1 MPIRRLPEAVVNRI
15 AAGEVVERPASAV
28 KELIENALDAGARRI
43 DVFVRDGG
51 RSWISVV
58 DDGCGMTA
66 DDLDLAVDRHA
77 TSKLPGDDLA
87 AITTFGFRGEA
98 LPSMGAVARLT
109 LTSRAIG
116 SDVAWQISVEGGN
129 KGTPTPAAL
138 SRGTRV
144 DVRDLFF
151 ATPARLKFLKGAS
164 TEFSHIVRVVQRVA
178 MAHPEVTFSLTH
190 DERAVLKLPAA
201 GGVELSDR
209 RRERLRAILGAD
221 VLNNAAAVVGE
232 RDGTRVSGFAV
243 LPTLNRRTNAQQYLF
258 VDGRPVSDRLLLGA
272 IRGGYQDLIA
282 SDRHPIVVLFL
293 ELPNGEVDIN
303 VHPMKAEVRF
313 RDPQRVRG
321 LIVSA
326 LRHGLGA
333 RGHGTAST
341 VVAPLLQD
349 AAAAN
354 DAGNWP
360 SRTAPLPLRPRH
372 SYLPPF
378 PGLHEAATPFLPAA
392 SAAAEVSPT
401 TAGGD
406 DDALRGGPLGEARAQ
421 LHGTFIVSQTAD
433 GMVIVDQH
441 AAHERIVH
449 ERLKAALAVG
459 GVERQRLLI
468 PEVIELGD
476 AAARLLSF
484 AEALSRLGLAV
495 EAFGTGAVIVRE
507 VPALLGQADVK
518 GLVRDLAEEIAEMD
532 GTQALE
538 DRISEI
544 CASMAC
550 HGSIRAGRRLALA
563 EMNAL
568 LRQMESTEFSGQCS
582 HGRPTFVEL
591 KLADIERLFK
601 RR

>member
-43 DVFVRDGG
+43 DVSVRDGG
-51 RSWISVV
+51 RSLISVA
-58 DDGCGMTA
+58 DDGSGMTA
-66 DDLDLAVDRHA
+66 DELELAVDRHA

-87 AITTFGFRGEA
+87 AVTTFGFRGEA

-109 LTSRAIG
+109 LTSRAAG
-116 SDVAWQISVEGGN
+116 SDAAWQISVEGGK

-151 ATPARLKFLKGAS
+151 ATPARLKFLKAAP
-164 TEFSHIVRVVQRVA
+164 TEFSHIVRVVERVA
-178 MAHPEVTFSLTH
+178 MAHPEVAFSLTH

-201 GGVELSDR
+201 SGMDLNERHG
-209 RRERLRAILGAD
+209 ERLRAILGAD
-221 VLNNAAAVVGE
+221 VLDNAAAVVGE
-232 RDGTRVSGFAV
+232 RDGTRISGFAV

-293 ELPNGEVDIN
+293 ELPNGEVDVN
-303 VHPMKAEVRF
+303 VHPMKTEVRF

-341 VVAPLLQD
+341 VAAPLLQGV
-349 AAAAN
+349 AASN
-354 DAGNWP
+354 GVGDWP
-360 SRTAPLPLRPRH
+360 SRMTPLPLRARH

-378 PGLHEAATPFLPAA
+378 PGLHEAASSYLPA
-392 SAAAEVSPT
+392 SSPAREFSLPD
-401 TAGGD
+401 AGGD
-406 DDALRGGPLGEARAQ
+406 DDALPGGPLGEARAQ

-449 ERLKAALAVG
+449 QRLKAALAAG

-476 AAARLLSF
+476 AAARLLSC
-484 AEALSRLGLAV
+484 AATLSRLGLAV
-495 EAFGTGAVIVRE
+495 EAFGTGTVIVRE
-507 VPALLGQADVK
+507 VPALLGQGDIR
-518 GLVRDLAEEIAEMD
+518 GLVCDLAEEIAEMD

-538 DRISEI
+538 DRFSEV
-544 CASMAC
+544 CARMAC
-550 HGSIRAGRRLALA
+550 HGSIRAGRRLTVA